1 MRAGDTI
8 DHRFQVELEV
18 AAGGMG
24 RIFRAN
30 DLQTGQPVA
39 IKVLGYRDPRAR
51 ERFLQEARML
61 AEIRHPGIVRYI
73 AHGMMSTGAPYLAME
88 WLEGENLAQYLE
100 RIYAENTP
108 AHLLDE
114 PPRPAEL
121 AGAGV
126 TIPQALQVG
135 RRLASAVAE
144 LHKRGFVHRDIKPAN
159 LFLAG
164 GSIEHVKLIDFGTV
178 KHHVGGQPSE
188 PGRLTGTPFYMS
200 PEQARSDGQIGP
212 PTDVWAIGCVLYE
225 CLTGFKAFWA
235 DNVIVVLTH
244 ILMDDPPPVQH
255 LRRDIPDEL
264 AGLVMKSLSKA
275 PEQRPAD
282 AKALADYL
290 EHLSAAAGPVE
301 TAPRLI
307 EWPTGTAPVV
317 VPGTLT
323 EVERRVSCLVF
334 AGHAGNAILPDR
346 RVLAE
351 AVHAVGAELERLA
364 NGTLLVTIPGTRA
377 PTDQAARAARAA
389 LALRQA
395 APALSMVMATGR
407 VEGPRQMPQIR
418 VLTQAARALQNLA
431 PGTIRLDALTAS
443 LLDHRFHI
451 ARDQDGGY
459 LVVER
464 PHEST
469 RTLLGKP
476 TRWVGRQRELDTLLA
491 TFAECVEDKVA
502 RAVLVTA
509 PAGMGKSRLRYELE
523 RALRDQGH
531 PFEVLRGQGDAVAAG
546 SPFIMLAPAIR
557 RLLGIRDGEP
567 IEERRQKLERRL
579 ETLVAPADLE
589 RIAVFL
595 GEMIGVP
602 FATNSDSLRA
612 ARKDPMLQSQLMQK
626 AWEDWLAAE
635 CERSPMLLLLED
647 LHWGDLPSVNY
658 VDGAL
663 RSLQDA
669 PFMVLA
675 LARPEV
681 HNAFPNLWAQRALSE
696 VPLHPLSRRA
706 SLTLVRD
713 ALGDK
718 LSIEVAG
725 LLIDRASGN
734 AFYLEELIRAMADT
748 RVLDSQNLP
757 DTILGMVHARL
768 DSLGNEAKRVLRA
781 ASVFGKVF
789 WDGGVEALLGDS
801 GVYDVR
807 EWLHDLVA
815 GEIVTRQLE
824 SRMPGHEEYAFRHGL
839 VREGAYAMLTAEDR
853 RLGHRLAATWLERSG
868 ERDQLALAEHFQRGG
883 DSARAIPYFQ
893 RAAAQALESNDLQ
906 ATVARAEKA
915 VIAGAQGAMLGA
927 LRSLQSVASYWLSD
941 YTSSRRYGHEAAEL
955 LPEGSIEW
963 FAAVG
968 SAIVS
973 SARMGDNEHVDELF
987 RVATSATCAPGA
999 EAAQL
1004 ICLCRGTFQLVFQ
1017 GRLAQAD
1024 QILGR
1029 IEILA
1034 RQAEERGALDALT
1047 DGQVR
1052 HVQSMRATQT
1062 GDPNA
1067 YVSLLEAAVAAFE
1080 RAGDSRNVAL
1090 ERTTVAWTWAEIGFL
1105 ERAAEMCR
1113 SNLDACLESRNQ
1125 QAVTYAKVNLGY
1137 ILDQLDGRRS
1147 EARKLLEEAIIECHD
1162 VRNGRQ
1168 EGWARANLSALE
1180 HEEGNHAAEEQQAAR
1195 AVDLLA
1201 STPSLHGWALAVHG
1215 RALLALG
1222 RAGEAL
1228 ARARAAI
1235 ALLER
1240 LGGLLQGTTLPPLL
1254 LAQAL
1259 EATGD
1264 TDGARAAMAAA
1275 ITRLQRR
1282 AASFTDPE
1290 WRARFL
1296 ALRDNRRTIE
1306 LARAWGVA
1314 TGDPS
1319 APDIRSADDQ

>member
-1 MRAGDTI
+1 MRPGDTI

-24 RIFRAN
+24 RIFRAG

-73 AHGMMSTGAPYLAME
+73 AHGMMSTGAPYLVME
-88 WLEGENLAQYLE
+88 WLEGENLAQHLE
-100 RIYAENTP
+100 RTYAANPP

-114 PPRPAEL
+114 PLVPTGL
-121 AGAGV
+121 AGITVAQ
-126 TIPQALQVG
+126 TLQVG

-159 LFLAG
+159 LFLPG

-178 KHHVGGQPSE
+178 RHHVGGQPSE
-188 PGRLTGTPFYMS
+188 PGRLIGTPFYMS
-200 PEQARSDGQIGP
+200 PEQARSDGQVGP

-255 LRRDIPDEL
+255 LRPEIPGEL

-282 AKALADYL
+282 ARALAEHL
-290 EHLSAAAGPVE
+290 ELLSAAAGPPE

-307 EWPTGTAPVV
+307 EWPTGSAPVV
-317 VPGTLT
+317 VPSTLT

-334 AGHAGNAILPDR
+334 AGRGDDAALPDR
-346 RVLAE
+346 GVLAE
-351 AVHAVGAELERLA
+351 AVHAAGAELERLA

-389 LALRQA
+389 LALRRA
-395 APALSMVMATGR
+395 APTLAMVLATGR

-418 VLTQAARALQNLA
+418 VLTQAARVLHSLPPA
-431 PGTIRLDALTAS
+431 TIRLDALTAS

-451 ARDQDGGY
+451 ARDQDGGQ
-459 LVVER
+459 LIAER

-476 TRWVGRQRELDTLLA
+476 TRWVGRQRELNTLLA

-531 PFEVLRGQGDAVAAG
+531 SFEVLRGQGDAVAAG
-546 SPFIMLAPAIR
+546 SPFVMLAPAIR

-567 IEERRQKLERRL
+567 IEDRRGKLERRL
-579 ETLVAPADLE
+579 AAVVAPAELQ
-589 RIAVFL
+589 RIALFL

-602 FATNSDSLRA
+602 FATEHDSLRA

-635 CERSPMLLLLED
+635 CERSPLLLLLED

-713 ALGDK
+713 ALGNK
-718 LSIEVAG
+718 LSDEVAR
-725 LLIDRASGN
+725 LLVDRASGN

-768 DSLGNEAKRVLRA
+768 DALGSEAKRVLRA

-807 EWLHDLVA
+807 EWLSDLVA

-824 SRMPGHEEYAFRHGL
+824 SRMPGQEEYAFRHGL

-853 RLGHRLAATWLERSG
+853 RLGHRLAGTWLERAG
-868 ERDQLALAEHFQRGG
+868 EGDQLALAEHFQRGG
-883 DSARAIPYFQ
+883 DSERAIPYFQ

-906 ATVARAEKA
+906 ATVKRAERA
-915 VIAGAQGAMLGA
+915 IMAGAQGSTLGA

-941 YTSSRRYGHEAAEL
+941 YASSRRYGHEAADL
-955 LPEGSIEW
+955 LPHGSIEW

-973 SARMGDNEHVDELF
+973 SARMGDHDHVDELS
-987 RVATSATCAPGA
+987 RVATSAACAPGA

-1017 GRLAQAD
+1017 GRLEQAD

-1034 RQAEERGALDALT
+1034 REAEARNALDALT
-1047 DGQVR
+1047 YGQVR
-1052 HVQSMRATQT
+1052 HLQSLRATQT
-1062 GDPNA
+1062 GDPCA
-1067 YVSLLEAAVAAFE
+1067 YLPLLEAAVAAFE
-1080 RAGDSRNVAL
+1080 RAGDRRNVTL
-1090 ERTTVAWTWAEIGFL
+1090 ERTTIAWTWAEIGDFG
-1105 ERAAEMCR
+1105 RAAEICR
-1113 SNLDACLESRNQ
+1113 SNLDACLDSGTQ

-1137 ILDQLDGRRS
+1137 ILSQLDGHHA
-1147 EARKLLEEAIIECHD
+1147 EARKLLGEAIAECHA
-1162 VRNGRQ
+1162 VGNGRQ
-1168 EGWARANLSALE
+1168 EGWARAHLCSLE
-1180 HEEGNHAAEEQQAAR
+1180 HDQGNHAAEEQQAAQ
-1195 AVDLLA
+1195 AVVLLE
-1201 STPSLHGWALAVHG
+1201 STPSLYGWALALHG

-1222 RAGEAL
+1222 RTDEAL
-1228 ARARAAI
+1228 ARAREAV
-1235 ALLER
+1235 ALLDE
-1240 LGGLLQGTTLPPLL
+1240 LGGLLQGTSLPPLI

-1259 EATGD
+1259 QAGGD
-1264 TDGARAAMAAA
+1264 AEGARAAITAA

-1290 WRARFL
+1290 WRAHFL
-1296 ALRDNRRTIE
+1296 ARGDNRRTIE
-1306 LARAWGVA
+1306 LARAQGVS
-1314 TGDPS
+1314 TG
-1319 APDIRSADDQ
+1319 AL

>member
-1 MRAGDTI
+1 MRPGDTI

-51 ERFLQEARML
+51 DRFLQEARML

-73 AHGMMSTGAPYLAME
+73 AHGMMGTGSPYLVME

-100 RIYAENTP
+100 RLYTENTP
-108 AHLLDE
+108 AHLLDD
-114 PPRPAEL
+114 PSRLAEL
-121 AGAGV
+121 GNAGV
-126 TIPQALQVG
+126 TIAQALQVG
-135 RRLASAVAE
+135 RRLASAVGE

-159 LFLAG
+159 LLLAG

-178 KHHVGGQPSE
+178 RHAVAGQPSE
-188 PGRLTGTPFYMS
+188 PGRLIGTPFYMS

-255 LRRDIPDEL
+255 LRPEIPDEL

-275 PEQRPAD
+275 PENRPAD
-282 AKALADYL
+282 ARALAEYL

-307 EWPTGTAPVV
+307 EWPTGSAPVV
-317 VPGTLT
+317 VPHTLT
-323 EVERRVSCLVF
+323 EIERRVSCLVF
-334 AGHAGNAILPDR
+334 AGHPGNAILPDR

-351 AVHAVGAELERLA
+351 AVRAVGADLERLA
-364 NGTLLVTIPGTRA
+364 NGTLLITIPGTGA
-377 PTDQAARAARAA
+377 PTDQATRAARAA
-389 LALRQA
+389 MALRQA
-395 APALSMVMATGR
+395 APALSMVLATGR
-407 VEGPRQMPQIR
+407 VEGPRQIPQVR
-418 VLTQAARALQNLA
+418 VLTQAARALQNLP
-431 PGTIRLDALTAS
+431 PGTIRVDALTAS
-443 LLDHRFHI
+443 LLDHRFHVT
-451 ARDQDGGY
+451 RDQDGGY
-459 LVVER
+459 LITER

-491 TFAECVEDKVA
+491 TFDECVEDEVA

-531 PFEVLRGQGDAVAAG
+531 QFEVLRGQGDAVAAG

-567 IEERRQKLERRL
+567 IEERRNKLERRL
-579 ETLVAPADLE
+579 AAVVAPADRE
-589 RIAVFL
+589 RIAMFL

-602 FATNSDSLRA
+602 HAKANESLRA
-612 ARKDPMLQSQLMQK
+612 ARKDPMLLNQLMQK

-635 CERSPMLLLLED
+635 CKRSPVLLLLED
-647 LHWGDLPSVNY
+647 LHWGDLPSVTY
-658 VDGAL
+658 VDGVL

-675 LARPEV
+675 LARPEI

-696 VPLHPLSRRA
+696 VPLHPLSRKA
-706 SLTLVRD
+706 SMTLVRD

-718 LSIEVAG
+718 LPGEVAG
-725 LLIDRASGN
+725 MLIDRAGGN

-748 RVLDSQNLP
+748 RVVDSQNLP
-757 DTILGMVHARL
+757 DTIVGMVHARL
-768 DSLGNEAKRVLRA
+768 DALGAEAKRVLRA

-789 WDGGVEALLGDS
+789 WDGGVRALLGDT
-801 GVYDVR
+801 GVYDAR

-815 GEIVTRQLE
+815 GEIVIKQPE
-824 SRMPGHEEYAFRHGL
+824 SRVPGNDEYAFRHGL
-839 VREGAYAMLTAEDR
+839 VREGAYAMLTVEDR
-853 RLGHRLAATWLERSG
+853 RLGHRLAAAWLERSG
-868 ERDQLALAEHFQRGG
+868 ERDQLVLAEHFMRGG
-883 DSARAIPYFQ
+883 DSERAIPYFQ
-893 RAAAQALESNDLQ
+893 RAAAQSLESNDLR

-915 VIAGAQGAMLGA
+915 IIAGAQGVMLGA

-941 YTSSRRYGHEAAEL
+941 YASSRRYGQEAAEL
-955 LPEGSIEW
+955 LPQGSVEW

-968 SAIVS
+968 SALVS
-973 SARMGDNEHVDELF
+973 SSRLGDSEQVDQLFHVAL
-987 RVATSATCAPGA
+987 SATCAPGA
-999 EAAQL
+999 ESAQI

-1017 GRLAQAD
+1017 GHLEQAD
-1024 QILGR
+1024 QILPR

-1034 RQAEERGALDALT
+1034 RQADERGVLDALT
-1047 DGQVR
+1047 YGQVR
-1052 HVQSMRATQT
+1052 HLQSMRATQSGNPT
-1062 GDPNA
+1062 A
-1067 YVSLLEAAVAAFE
+1067 YLPHLEAAVAAFE
-1080 RAGDSRNVAL
+1080 RAGDLRNVSL

-1105 ERAAEMCR
+1105 DRAADLCR
-1113 SNLDACLESRNQ
+1113 SNLEYCLASGTQ

-1137 ILDQLDGRRS
+1137 ILSQIDGRRS
-1147 EARKLLEEAIIECHD
+1147 EARKLLEEAITECHE
-1162 VRNGRQ
+1162 VHNARQ
-1168 EGWARANLSALE
+1168 EGWARAHLSALE
-1180 HEEGNHAAEEQQAAR
+1180 HDEGQHAVAEQQAAQ
-1195 AVDLLA
+1195 AVALLA
-1201 STPSLHGWALAVHG
+1201 TTPSLHGWALAVHG
-1215 RALLALG
+1215 RVLLTLG
-1222 RAGEAL
+1222 RPAEAL
-1228 ARARAAI
+1228 ERAREAM

-1240 LGGLLQGTTLPPLL
+1240 LGGLLQGITLPPLL

-1264 TDGARAAMAAA
+1264 TVGARAAMVTA
-1275 ITRLQRR
+1275 IARLQRR
-1282 AASFTDPE
+1282 AATFTNPE
-1290 WRARFL
+1290 CRARFL

-1306 LARAWGVA
+1306 LATAWGIA
-1314 TGDPS
+1314 TGDLT
-1319 APDIRSADDQ
+1319 APPAPGPP

>member
-1 MRAGDTI
+1 MRPGDTI

-24 RIFRAN
+24 RIFRAI
-30 DLQTGQPVA
+30 DLQTGQLVA

-73 AHGMMSTGAPYLAME
+73 AHGMMTTGAPYLAME

-100 RIYAENTP
+100 RIYAAPP

-121 AGAGV
+121 GAAGI

-164 GSIEHVKLIDFGTV
+164 GSIEHIKLIDFGTV
-178 KHHVGGQPSE
+178 KHHVAGQPSE
-188 PGRLTGTPFYMS
+188 PGRLIGTPFYMS

-255 LRRDIPDEL
+255 LRPEIPEEL

-275 PEQRPAD
+275 PENRPVD
-282 AKALADYL
+282 ARALAEYL
-290 EHLSAAAGPVE
+290 EHLNSAAGPVE

-307 EWPTGTAPVV
+307 EWPTGSTPVV
-317 VPGTLT
+317 VPSTLT
-323 EVERRVSCLVF
+323 EVERRVSCLLF
-334 AGHAGNAILPDR
+334 AGHPGNAILPER

-351 AVHAVGAELERLA
+351 AVQAVGAELERLA

-389 LALRQA
+389 MALRQA
-395 APALSMVMATGR
+395 APALSMVLATGR

-418 VLTQAARALQNLA
+418 VLTQAARALQNL
-431 PGTIRLDALTAS
+431 PSGTIRVDSMTAS

-459 LVVER
+459 LIVER

-476 TRWVGRQRELDTLLA
+476 TRWVGRQRELNTLLA

-502 RAVLVTA
+502 RAVLVTG

-523 RALRDQGH
+523 RALRDQGYQ
-531 PFEVLRGQGDAVAAG
+531 FEVLRGQGDAVAAG
-546 SPFIMLAPAIR
+546 SPFVMLAPAIR

-567 IEERRQKLERRL
+567 IEERREKLERRL
-579 ETLVAPADLE
+579 AAVVAPAERE
-589 RIAVFL
+589 RIAMFL

-602 FATNSDSLRA
+602 FATASDSLRA
-612 ARKDPMLQSQLMQK
+612 ARKDPMLQGQLMQK
-626 AWEDWLAAE
+626 AWEDWLTAE

-647 LHWGDLPSVNY
+647 LHWGDLPSVSY

-681 HNAFPNLWAQRALSE
+681 HTAFPNLWAQRALSE
-696 VPLHPLSRRA
+696 LPLHPLSRRA
-706 SLTLVRD
+706 GLTLVRD

-718 LSIEVAG
+718 IAVEVANI
-725 LLIDRASGN
+725 LLDRAGGN

-748 RVLDSQNLP
+748 RVVDSQNLP
-757 DTILGMVHARL
+757 DTIVGMVHARL
-768 DSLGNEAKRVLRA
+768 DALGNEAKRVLRA
-781 ASVFGKVF
+781 GSIFGKVF

-815 GEIVTRQLE
+815 GEIVTKQLE
-824 SRMPGHEEYAFRHGL
+824 SRIPGHDEYAFRHGL

-853 RLGHRLAATWLERSG
+853 RLGHRLAATWLQRAG
-868 ERDQLALAEHFQRGG
+868 ERDQLVLAEHFQRGG
-883 DSARAIPYFQ
+883 DSEHAIPYFQ
-893 RAAAQALESNDLQ
+893 RAAAQALEGNDLR
-906 ATVARAEKA
+906 ATVTRAEKA
-915 VIAGAQGAMLGA
+915 VIAGAQGATLGA

-941 YTSSRRYGHEAAEL
+941 YASSRRYGHEAAEL
-955 LPEGSIEW
+955 LPQGSVEW

-968 SAIVS
+968 SALVA
-973 SARMGDNEHVDELF
+973 SARLGDQEHVDELF
-987 RVATSATCAPGA
+987 RVATSATCASGA

-1017 GRLAQAD
+1017 SRLDQAD
-1024 QILGR
+1024 QILAR
-1029 IEILA
+1029 IEVLA

-1047 DGQVR
+1047 FAQVR
-1052 HVQSMRATQT
+1052 HLQSLRATQT
-1062 GDPNA
+1062 GNPSA
-1067 YVSLLEAAVAAFE
+1067 YVYLLEEAVASFE
-1080 RAGDSRNVAL
+1080 RAGDRRNVTL
-1090 ERTTVAWTWAEIGFL
+1090 ERTTVAWTWAEIGYL
-1105 ERAAEMCR
+1105 DHAAEICR
-1113 SNLDACLESRNQ
+1113 SNLEACLDNGTQ

-1137 ILDQLDGRRS
+1137 ILSQLDGLPEDLRAARLA
-1147 EARKLLEEAIIECHD
+1147 EARTLLEEAITECQA

-1168 EGWARANLSALE
+1168 EAWARAHLSSLE
-1180 HEEGNHAAEEQQAAR
+1180 HEEGNHAASEQQAAQ
-1195 AVDLLA
+1195 AVAMLE
-1201 STPSLHGWALAVHG
+1201 STPSLHGWALAVHA
-1215 RALLALG
+1215 RALMALG
-1222 RAGEAL
+1222 RAAEAL
-1228 ARARAAI
+1228 ARARQAM
-1235 ALLER
+1235 ALLEH
-1240 LGGLLQGTTLPPLL
+1240 LGGLLQGSSLPPLI

-1259 EATGD
+1259 EASGD
-1264 TDGARAAMAAA
+1264 TAGARAA
-1275 ITRLQRR
+1275 
-1282 AASFTDPE
+1282 
-1290 WRARFL
+1290 
-1296 ALRDNRRTIE
+1296 
-1306 LARAWGVA
+1306 
-1314 TGDPS
+1314 
-1319 APDIRSADDQ
+1319 